1 MHKETMEEALR
12 EFAAELPGAMQQA
25 WQSYKDSQYPDL
37 DEKEIKKIK
46 LRQDAGKAAMAH
58 MLLILKAAKTAIP
71 KDGGGDELA
80 GQIEKAEAE
89 IKEIRG
95 QQKRDE

>member
-1 MHKETMEEALR
+1 LINPDYAQR
-12 EFAAELPGAMQQA
+12 NNGRGPARICRRVAGAMQQA

-58 MLLILKAAKTAIP
+58 MLLILKAAKNSHSQGWRRRRTRRTNR
-71 KDGGGDELA
+71 KSRSGN
-80 GQIEKAEAE
+80 
-89 IKEIRG
+89 
-95 QQKRDE
+95 